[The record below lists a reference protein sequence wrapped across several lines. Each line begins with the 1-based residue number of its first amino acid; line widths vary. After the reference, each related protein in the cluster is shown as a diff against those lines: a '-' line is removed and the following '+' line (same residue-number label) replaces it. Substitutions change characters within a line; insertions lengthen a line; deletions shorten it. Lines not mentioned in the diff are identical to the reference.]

1 MSHGACQQREHLSQ
15 RNYRK
20 AFHVNVVLIAAPR
33 ANLLGAVVRIRCPKN
48 CTRTV
53 KPIPQ
58 VRVRVSVCLFLSL
71 SLSIPLFVS
80 VAATLSLSRSLSPSS
95 SVYLSFSL
103 SLMTRKQ
110 KFFSQ
115 ILRLGLL
122 NPYTHTHYVGRIQ
135 QAIPAFPRSNERQ
148 DPHPIHPNLPGR
160 NF

>member
-80 VAATLSLSRSLSPSS
+80 VAATLSLSRSLSLSS

-103 SLMTRKQ
+103 
-110 KFFSQ
+110 FSDDEKAENVFTDFACGASEP
-115 ILRLGLL
+115 L
-122 NPYTHTHYVGRIQ
+122 H
-135 QAIPAFPRSNERQ
+135 
-148 DPHPIHPNLPGR
+148 PHPLCWQNSTCHSCIPEVQ
-160 NF
+160 